1 MKDFKWTVRV
11 YHEDTDGGG
20 IVYYANYL
28 KFMERARTEYLR
40 SLGFEQDSLLQ
51 TDKCLF
57 VVTHVSIDYVQPAVF
72 NDQLTV
78 TCEPESIGKARF
90 KLRQVVVREVPGGA
104 TDQELTRADVTL
116 ACLDSDSLTVRRIP
130 PAVKIALDAS
140 LLTD

>member
-1 MKDFKWTVRV
+1 MRDFKWTVRV

-40 SLGFEQDSLLQ
+40 SMGFEQDSLLQ
-51 TDKCLF
+51 TDNCLF

-72 NDQLTV
+72 NDLLTV

-90 KLRQVVVREVPGGA
+90 QLKQLVTREADSPKDA
-104 TDQELTRADVTL
+104 ILTSADVTL
-116 ACLDSDSLTVRRIP
+116 ACLDSDSMSVRRLP
-130 PAVKIALDAS
+130 PAIKAALDAS
-140 LLTD
+140 

>member
-1 MKDFKWTVRV
+1 LRDFKWTVRV

-40 SLGFEQDSLLQ
+40 SMGFEQDSLLQ
-51 TDKCLF
+51 TDNCLF

-72 NDQLTV
+72 NDVLTV

-90 KLRQVVVREVPGGA
+90 QLKQLVTREADSPKDA
-104 TDQELTRADVTL
+104 ILTSADVTL
-116 ACLDSDSLTVRRIP
+116 ACLDSDSMSVRRLP
-130 PAVKIALDAS
+130 PAIKAALDAS
-140 LLTD
+140 

>member
-1 MKDFKWTVRV
+1 LRDFKWTVRV

-51 TDKCLF
+51 TDNCLF
-57 VVTHVSIDYVQPAVF
+57 VVTQVSIDYVQPAVF
-72 NDQLTV
+72 NDVLTV

-90 KLRQVVVREVPGGA
+90 HLKQLVIRESDGSKDA
-104 TDQELTRADVTL
+104 ILTRADVTL
-116 ACLDSDSLTVRRIP
+116 ACLDSDSMSVRRLP
-130 PAVKIALDAS
+130 PAIKTALDVS
-140 LLTD
+140 

>member
-1 MKDFKWTVRV
+1 LRDFKWTVRV

-40 SLGFEQDSLLQ
+40 SMGFEQDSLLQ
-51 TDKCLF
+51 TDNCLF

-72 NDQLTV
+72 NDLLTV

-90 KLRQVVVREVPGGA
+90 QLKQLVTREADSPKDA
-104 TDQELTRADVTL
+104 ILTSADVTL
-116 ACLDSDSLTVRRIP
+116 ACLDSDSMSVRRLP
-130 PAVKIALDAS
+130 PAIKAALDAS
-140 LLTD
+140 

>member
-1 MKDFKWTVRV
+1 MRDFKWTVRV

-51 TDKCLF
+51 TDNCLF

-72 NDQLTV
+72 NDVLTV

-90 KLRQVVVREVPGGA
+90 QLKQLVIRETGSPKDDA
-104 TDQELTRADVTL
+104 ILTRGDVTL
-116 ACLDSDSLTVRRIP
+116 ACLDSDSMSVRRLP
-130 PAVKIALDAS
+130 PAIKTALDTS
-140 LLTD
+140 